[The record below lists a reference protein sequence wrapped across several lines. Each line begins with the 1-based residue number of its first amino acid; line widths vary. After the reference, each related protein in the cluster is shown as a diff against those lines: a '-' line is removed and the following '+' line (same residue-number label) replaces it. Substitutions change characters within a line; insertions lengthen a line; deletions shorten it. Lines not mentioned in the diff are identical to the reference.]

1 MEKEMK
7 FSIDLLKSTD
17 DIVKLILENLKNQI
31 NKTINKALPSIEKEI
46 KILIKESLMS
56 EPEYSSLKAGTL
68 RAELGIANVSDVDNV
83 IQAMADT
90 LNFSQNPIKIV
101 SNGLSGGFVLTMIK
115 SDDISGIIYS
125 DSASVVDNERGYSLP
140 WLEWLLLKGNDVLV
154 QNYSV
159 NYTNS
164 SRSRS
169 GMALMVESD
178 QNWRVPQPFTGKI
191 NNNWTTRAISKAE
204 SQIIKIIQTNI
215 ENNI

>member
-7 FSIDLLKSTD
+7 FSIDLLESNN
-17 DIVKLILENLKNQI
+17 DIVKLILDNLKEQL
-31 NKTINKALPSIEKEI
+31 NKTINEALPSIEKQI
-46 KILIKESLMS
+46 KILVKNSLLS
-56 EPEYSSLKAGTL
+56 EPEYASLKAGTL
-68 RAELGIANVSDVDNV
+68 RAELGIANVSDIDNV
-83 IQAMADT
+83 VDAMVDT
-90 LNFSQNPIKIV
+90 LKIDNKPLSV
-101 SNGLSGGFVLTMIK
+101 RSSGISGGFILSMIK

-125 DSASVVDNERGYSLP
+125 DSANVIDNERGYSLP

-169 GMALMVESD
+169 GLALMIESNK
-178 QNWRVPQPFTGKI
+178 NWRVPVAFAGKI
-191 NNNWTTRAISKAE
+191 NDNWTTRAIRKIE
-204 SQIIKIIQTNI
+204 SQIISIIQANI

>member
-1 MEKEMK
+1 MK
-7 FSIDLLKSTD
+7 FSIDLLESD
-17 DIVKLILENLKNQI
+17 GDISKLILSNLKDQI
-31 NKTINKALPSIEKEI
+31 NKSINKALPSIEKDI
-46 KILIKESLMS
+46 KIIVKEALIS

-83 IQAMADT
+83 IDAMVDT
-90 LNFSQNPIKIV
+90 LTIDNKPLSVRSSGI
-101 SNGLSGGFVLTMIK
+101 SGGFILTMIK

-125 DSASVVDNERGYSLP
+125 DSANVIDNERGYSLP
-140 WLEWLLLKGNDVLV
+140 WLEWLLLKGNEVLV

-169 GMALMVESD
+169 GMALMIESD
-178 QNWRVPQPFTGKI
+178 QNWRVPAAFAGKL
-191 NNNWTTRAISKAE
+191 NDNWTTRAISKIE